1 MIVMT
6 QVFRQVSILFFLAIL
21 SCASSEPK
29 LVDEAVQLDFNG
41 YWNQGKAEITTYKL
55 SQARYGELR
64 EGTAVSVFV
73 TEPWN
78 EDKMVKS
85 DRGGDYAVMKL
96 NLTKN
101 FVTGIYPYSMMTSA
115 FTPIDAENGDIQKVT
130 CSSQEWCGQSFD
142 QFNRLDDGSFER
154 SSYSYFESE
163 GDEIENIEEVLLE
176 DEIWNRIRLNPEALP
191 QGEIEML
198 PSTMYLR
205 LSHLEPEALR
215 AVASLS
221 NNGRLMNYSVQYPDI
236 QRSISINFK
245 SSFPYTIESWEE
257 VYRDGFAA
265 NARELKTTATL
276 ISREMIDYWNKN
288 SNADRYLRKELGL
301 E

>member
-1 MIVMT
+1 MT
-6 QVFRQVSILFFLAIL
+6 QVFKQVSILFFLAIL

-29 LVDEAVQLDFNG
+29 LVDEAVQFDFNG

-64 EGTAVSVFV
+64 EGNAVTVFV

-78 EDKMVKS
+78 DEAQVKS
-85 DRGGDYAVMKL
+85 DRQGDYQVMKM
-96 NLTKN
+96 NMTKN
-101 FVTGIYPYSMMTSA
+101 FVTGIYPYSMMTSS
-115 FTPIDAENGDIQKVT
+115 FTPLDESNGKIQKVT
-130 CSSQEWCGQSFD
+130 TSSQEWCGHSFH
-142 QFNRLDDGSFER
+142 QINRTNEGLVLQGF
-154 SSYSYFESE
+154 SYFESE
-163 GDEIENIEEVLLE
+163 GDSKEHLGDILLE
-176 DEIWNRIRLNPEALP
+176 DELWNMIRLRGDQLP
-191 QGEIEML
+191 TGEISIL
-198 PSTMYLR
+198 PSSMYLR
-205 LSHLEPEALR
+205 LSHLEPEAIK
-215 AVASLS
+215 AIASLS
-221 NNGRLMNYSVQYPDI
+221 NNGPLMSYSVQYPAI

-257 VYRDGFAA
+257 VYRDGFGA

>member
-1 MIVMT
+1 MT
-6 QVFRQVSILFFLAIL
+6 QVFKQVSILFFLAIL

-29 LVDEAVQLDFNG
+29 LADEAVQLDFNG

-64 EGTAVSVFV
+64 EGNAVTVFV

-78 EDKMVKS
+78 EEAQVKS
-85 DRGGDYAVMKL
+85 DRQGDYQVMKM
-96 NLTKN
+96 NMTKN
-101 FVTGIYPYSMMTSA
+101 FVTGIYPYSMMTSS
-115 FTPIDAENGDIQKVT
+115 FTPVDEKNGRIQKVST
-130 CSSQEWCGQSFD
+130 TSQEWCGHSFH
-142 QFNRLDDGSFER
+142 QLNRRPEGLFLQGF
-154 SSYSYFESE
+154 SYFESE
-163 GDEIENIEEVLLE
+163 GDSEENLDDILLE
-176 DEIWNRIRLNPEALP
+176 DELWSMIRLKGDQLP
-191 QGEIEML
+191 TGEISML

-205 LSHLEPEALR
+205 LSHLEPKALK
-215 AVASLS
+215 AIASLS
-221 NNGRLMNYSVQYPDI
+221 NHGRLINYSVQYPEI

-257 VYRDGFAA
+257 VYRDGFGT

-288 SNADRYLRKELGL
+288 GNADRYLRKELGL

>member
-1 MIVMT
+1 MNT
-6 QVFRQVSILFFLAIL
+6 LYKNLALILTVAAL
-21 SCASSEPK
+21 SCASGEPSPNNSSVSEPM
-29 LVDEAVQLDFNG
+29 DFDA
-41 YWNQGKAEITTYKL
+41 YWNQGKAEISTYKL

-78 EDKMVKS
+78 EAKMVKS
-85 DRGGDYAVMKL
+85 DRDGDFSVMKL

-142 QFNRLDDGSFER
+142 QLNRLDDGSFES

-191 QGEIEML
+191 EGEIEML

-205 LSHLEPEALR
+205 LSHAEVQAYSAQAE
-215 AVASLS
+215 LS
-221 NNGRLMNYSVQYPDI
+221 KTERYWIYTIQYPSL
-236 QRSISINFK
+236 QRSISYRFGAK
-245 SSFPYTIESWEE
+245 FPYSIQSWEE
-257 VYRDGFAA
+257 VYRDGFGS
-265 NARELKTTATL
+265 NAKELKTSAEL
-276 ISREMIDYWNKN
+276 ITREMIDYWNKN
-288 SNADRYLRKELGL
+288 SNADRGLRKELGL

>member
-1 MIVMT
+1 MT

-130 CSSQEWCGQSFD
+130 CTSQEWCGQSFD
-142 QFNRLDDGSFER
+142 QFNRWADGGFEL

-163 GDEIENIEEVLLE
+163 GDEIEYIEEVLLE

-215 AVASLS
+215 AVASIS

-257 VYRDGFAA
+257 VYRDGFGA
-265 NARELKTTATL
+265 NARELKTTASL
-276 ISREMIDYWNKN
+276 LSREMIDYWNKN